1 METAD
6 PTKPELKRHSARH
19 LETGRKI
26 ENAAKH
32 STKETGTAGPMRRER
47 YEAPHSRSPAQS
59 RRGRSGPGAR
69 RARPSYRASPA
80 AAAEQAQPRVA
91 GPARPPPAR
100 GFVPHRRD
108 AAPRCVLPPAPTTS
122 PPAGRPRPT
131 RGPSPSLGPEAPRR
145 PAAFLR
151 RAPALTTRSC
161 PLSPSSLS
169 TRQGA
174 WSPSSLCGAE
184 KPGCGSDG
192 RRSEGTLRPA
202 RHDGTAAPCLRRRRR
217 AGPQRRMPRNAPPR
231 GTMSGP
237 GPVNGIVAHALFL
250 VPPLVLTWALQMRC
264 HNRRFQNSHFIL
276 VLQCSVT
283 ATKHCVLKYGL
294 A

>member
-32 STKETGTAGPMRRER
+32 STNETGTAGPMRRER

-59 RRGRSGPGAR
+59 RRGRSGPGAS
-69 RARPSYRASPA
+69 RARPGYRASPA

-122 PPAGRPRPT
+122 PPAGRPRPLSLPRT
-131 RGPSPSLGPEAPRR
+131 GGPAAPRR
-145 PAAFLR
+145 LSAPSPRTHNSFLPPFSQFFIHSAGSMVAIFPVWRREARMRER
-151 RAPALTTRSC
+151 RAQVRGDAAAREA
-161 PLSPSSLS
+161 
-169 TRQGA
+169 RR
-174 WSPSSLCGAE
+174 
-184 KPGCGSDG
+184 DG
-192 RRSEGTLRPA
+192 RA
-202 RHDGTAAPCLRRRRR
+202 
-217 AGPQRRMPRNAPPR
+217 
-231 GTMSGP
+231 
-237 GPVNGIVAHALFL
+237 
-250 VPPLVLTWALQMRC
+250 VP
-264 HNRRFQNSHFIL
+264 
-276 VLQCSVT
+276 
-283 ATKHCVLKYGL
+283 
-294 A
+294 